1 MGYLKLSHQAQ
12 SRLHAV
18 SAATATTRIR
28 GSKARL
34 ELAGA
39 LLDAG
44 KRRLACCLG
53 LCSVCI
59 SKDIC
64 LLPTRGSTKPA
75 IVTPTSATIDSCSW
89 SRTKSRN

>member
-1 MGYLKLSHQAQ
+1 VGYLSVSHQAQ

-18 SAATATTRIR
+18 PATTATARMR

-44 KRRLACCLG
+44 RRCLACCRS
-53 LCSVCI
+53 LCSVRI

-64 LLPTRGSTKPA
+64 LLSTRGDTSPA
-75 IVTPTSATIDSCSW
+75 IVTPTSNANDSCSS
-89 SRTKSRN
+89 SRMKSRN